1 MSIWLTIATA
11 ALLLVKSEPEGA
23 NILIDGVSN
32 GETPR
37 LITHLDAD
45 IPHKVELRKAGYRN
59 TEVKVRFNGRQPV
72 MVNERLVL
80 DAGVITVHSNP
91 QGATVTV
98 NGQERGVTPVTIE
111 NVPKGRST
119 IKLKLAGYKDVM
131 EGITVNAGD
140 HQTLNYELEGM
151 PGTLALS
158 SVPTGARF
166 YVNNEA
172 KGKGPLV
179 LANLPSGTYQVRAEI
194 DGYAP
199 ETRTVVL
206 GSGGS
211 RSEEFRL
218 SNTMG
223 RLEVRTQPAGAQII
237 LDGNNLG
244 ATESRGVDEDYSIY
258 FHIPNLA
265 EGEHTLIVRK
275 DGYAESVRHPKIKSG
290 KTSQANV
297 RLKRIFKP
305 NVELVTV
312 NGSYKGVLVRKG
324 DSFVVVEIAL
334 GIERAFPTADIKQIN
349 YLDK

>member
-1 MSIWLTIATA
+1 MSILAMIAVSG
-11 ALLLVKSEPEGA
+11 LLLVKSEPEGA
-23 NILIDGVSN
+23 NILIDGVSC

-45 IPHKVELRKAGYRN
+45 ISHKVELRKAGYRN
-59 TEVKVRFNGRQPV
+59 TETRVRFNGRRPE

-80 DAGVITVHSNP
+80 DAGVVVINTNP
-91 QGATVTV
+91 QGASVAI
-98 NGQERGVTPVTIE
+98 NGRDYGVTPVTVE

-119 IKLKLAGYKDVM
+119 IKIRREGYKDIM
-131 EGITVNAGD
+131 EGITINAGD
-140 HQTLNYELEGM
+140 TQTLNYELEGL

-166 YVNNEA
+166 YINNEP

-179 LANLPSGTYQVRAEI
+179 LANLKSGNYEIRAEL

-199 ETRTVVL
+199 ETRTVTIDN
-206 GSGGS
+206 GGS
-211 RSEEFRL
+211 KSEEFAM

-223 RLEVRTQPAGAQII
+223 RLEVRTSPAGAQII

-244 ATESRGVDEDYSIY
+244 ATAPRGVDEDYSNY

-265 EGEHTLIVRK
+265 EGEHTLVVRK
-275 DGYAESVRHPKIKSG
+275 EGYAESVRHPKIKSG

-305 NVELVTV
+305 NVELVTAT
-312 NGSYKGVLVRKG
+312 GSYKGILVRES
-324 DSFVVVEIAL
+324 DTFVVVEIAL
-334 GIERAFPTADIKQIN
+334 GRERAFPTADIKQIK
-349 YLDK
+349 YIEQ